1 MNNITL
7 SIIIPVFKVEKYI
20 KQCVDSVLSQTYKNL
35 EVILVDDGSPDKCPF
50 ICDEYAKMDSRVRVI
65 HKRNGGL
72 SDARNEGLKDA
83 IGEYVIFL
91 DSDDYYGN
99 SNFLETVAN
108 ATDGGSKDA
117 VFFRRTNFYDNVEKS
132 KVIASPYDM
141 QWNKLEIGEMLY
153 ELAKHDM
160 LDANASLKATKR
172 DILQKNNLYF
182 RKGMF
187 SEDLEWYGCYIP
199 FINSIALINKP
210 DYFYRKKREGAITTQ
225 ITEKNIRD
233 TFYTLQ
239 SQSRLIRNSNIG
251 TGKKKALLLYHSYYY
266 YIILGLINNVLEGDP
281 YNQLLNE
288 CKSYKWLSYY
298 SKSPKTIK
306 SAFILK
312 LFGIKIS
319 SKIFGYYIK
328 TK

>member
-7 SIIIPVFKVEKYI
+7 SIIIPIFKVEKYI

-35 EVILVDDGSPDKCPF
+35 EVILVDDGSPDRCPF

-91 DSDDYYGN
+91 DSDDYYGS
-99 SNFLETVAN
+99 SNFLEVIVN
-108 ATDGGSKDA
+108 ATDRGSKDA

-132 KVIASPYDM
+132 KVIASPYNL
-141 QWNKLEIGEMLY
+141 QWNKLKIGEMLY

-160 LDANASLKATKR
+160 LDANASLKVTKR

-187 SEDLEWYGCYIP
+187 SEDLEWYGRYIP
-199 FINSIALINKP
+199 FINSITLINKP

-225 ITEKNIRD
+225 ITERNIRD
-233 TFYTLQ
+233 TFYSLQ
-239 SQSRLIRNSNIG
+239 SQSRLIRDSNIED
-251 TGKKKALLLYHSYYY
+251 GKKKALLLYHSYYY
-266 YIILGLINNVLEGDP
+266 YIILGLINNVLEGDS

-288 CKSYKWLSYY
+288 CKNYKWLSYY
-298 SKSPKTIK
+298 SNSPKTIK